1 MGSLRW
7 LLSVSTA
14 AAPDELA
21 DDLAALGCTCD
32 DLDAIPLDEA
42 TEVLFAEGPGDVDA
56 RVRQGDAPNV
66 LKASPD
72 SDPQPY

>member
-7 LLSVSTA
+7 LLSVSSTA
-14 AAPDELA
+14 TPDELA
-21 DDLAALGCTCD
+21 DDLAALGCTRR

-42 TEVLFAEGPGDVDA
+42 TEVLFAEGPSDVDA
-56 RVRQGDAPNV
+56 RVRRGDAPNV

-72 SDPQPY
+72 SEPQPY